1 MMQPSTQPSD
11 AAWTVFPTAIG
22 HVGLAWSEAGLLGA
36 QLPEADEAATR
47 ARMARR
53 YPALPQVDAA
63 RLGSAAAQAMEGIA
77 ALMAGE
83 PRDLLEI
90 PLDLRGVPEF
100 NQRVY
105 ALARRI
111 LPGQTRT
118 YGDLALEL
126 GDKALSRAVGQA
138 LGHNPFAPVVPC
150 HRILGAGGWSGG
162 FSAHGG
168 ALTKMRML
176 TIEGA
181 CPGGTPSL
189 FPY

>member
-1 MMQPSTQPSD
+1 MTPPSTPAPE

-22 HVGLAWSEAGLLGA
+22 PVGLAWGAAGLLGA

-53 YPALPQVDAA
+53 FPALAEIGADGFTGEAA
-63 RLGSAAAQAMEGIA
+63 HAIASIA
-77 ALMAGE
+77 ALMAGA

-105 ALARRI
+105 DLARRI
-111 LPGQTRT
+111 PPGRTRT
-118 YGDLALEL
+118 YGELAVEL

-150 HRILGAGGWSGG
+150 HRILGADGWSGG

-176 TIEGA
+176 AIEGA
-181 CPGGTPSL
+181 CPGGTAPL
-189 FPY
+189 FPF

>member
-1 MMQPSTQPSD
+1 MQQD
-11 AAWTVFPTAIG
+11 DGIWTVFPTAIG
-22 HVGLAWSEAGLLGA
+22 AVGLAWNEAGLAGA
-36 QLPEADEAATR
+36 QLPESDEAATR

-53 YPALPQVDAA
+53 FPGWPEIAPARCAGEAA
-63 RLGSAAAQAMEGIA
+63 RAIEGIA
-77 ALMAGE
+77 ALMAGD

-111 LPGQTRT
+111 LPGRTRT
-118 YGDLALEL
+118 YGELALQL
-126 GDKALSRAVGQA
+126 GDKGLARAVGQA
-138 LGHNPFAPVVPC
+138 LGRNPFAPVVPC
-150 HRILGAGGWSGG
+150 HRILGASGWAGG

-168 ALTKMRML
+168 ALAKMRML
-176 TIEGA
+176 AIEGA
-181 CPGGTPSL
+181 CPGGTQSL